1 MWTSLSFFSLIFL
14 NEFFDVLFHLKNKK
28 RFLLLGEIVMQFLH
42 LNSLCV
48 FVCVCVYVCV
58 CLLVSVSVC
67 VCMHICVC
75 VKLKWN

>member
-1 MWTSLSFFSLIFL
+1 MCGPLSLFSLIFL

-48 FVCVCVYVCV
+48 FVCVCVCVRLCVSVGVCV
-58 CLLVSVSVC
+58 CVC
-67 VCMHICVC
+67 VHAYMCVC
-75 VKLKWN
+75 